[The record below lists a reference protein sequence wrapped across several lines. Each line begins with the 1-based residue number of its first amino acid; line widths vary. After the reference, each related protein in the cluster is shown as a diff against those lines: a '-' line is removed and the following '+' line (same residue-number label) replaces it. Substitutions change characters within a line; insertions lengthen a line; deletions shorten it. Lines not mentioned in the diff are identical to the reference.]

1 MKRKSWNEEQ
11 LNRQFFALA
20 RDFKQA
26 KTPKMRMKI
35 TKAMLKIA
43 EYLEPRKQST
53 EESR

>member
-11 LNRQFFALA
+11 LDRQFFALA

-26 KTPKMRMKI
+26 KTPKMRMEISKV
-35 TKAMLKIA
+35 MLKIA
-43 EYLEPRKQST
+43 EYLEPKKQSA